1 MSSIGMI
8 LNIATTALNA
18 QQYGMGVTAQNIANV
33 NTEGYSRQNPVLV
46 AKQPLMYGGLL
57 LGRGVDTEKVSRSS
71 DQFIENKLMQEK
83 SNMSSSSEMEKYM
96 QVLEGFFN
104 ENSGT
109 SISTM
114 VSDFWNRWYDIS
126 NNPSGASER
135 ISLYEQS
142 VLLSEQFNA
151 LGTDLIQ
158 IDTDLTG
165 AVTSGIETIN
175 KITHEIAQVNGQIVS
190 MEANNVANDL
200 RDKRNTLVSE
210 LNEYLDVQ
218 AFEQS
223 DGSLTIVAARGCTLV
238 HGNSDYDLEM
248 GGTNGDRVRWQN
260 SSGSY
265 VDITNYLSN
274 GKLGGWLDMRD
285 EIIAKNQLDLNALA
299 KEFIWS
305 VNQQH
310 SQGMGLEGFSSVTGS
325 YAVSDSGE
333 ELGTIDS
340 GLDFYDK
347 VSDGTFNLWVYD
359 SNGAVVGG
367 SATSITI
374 DADPGGTTLTSLRND
389 IDAAANISTSITTDG
404 KLKIDADSGYTFAFS
419 DDTSNVLAAVGIN
432 AFFNGASAG
441 GIEIN
446 DTIRLN
452 KDFIAAAKVTNT
464 VGPAAADS
472 NNSTTGA
479 DTIVTSGQY
488 TGTVDA
494 TYEIQISTGGAVGT
508 AEFMWRRDGGAWSAA
523 TTITGTSQLI
533 ENGVSV
539 TFMPGTYVLND
550 TFSIEATE
558 NASFYGDFA
567 SGDNNNALAI
577 TDLQSTSMSI
587 SQWNCDRI
595 NGNIQGSIIST
606 IEDYYHSMVGAIGI
620 VSASVSRDRSFGEMM
635 VNELST
641 IRDSISAVSLDEEM
655 TNLIEFQHAYAAA
668 AKLIGV
674 ADEMLNT
681 LLELK

>member
-1 MSSIGMI
+1 MSGIGMV

-46 AKQPLMYGGLL
+46 AKQPLLYGGRL
-57 LGRGVDTEKVSRSS
+57 LGRGVDTEQVSRSV

-83 SNMSSSSEMEKYM
+83 SNMSSSSQMEKYM

-114 VSDFWNRWYDIS
+114 VSEFWNGWYDIS
-126 NNPSGASER
+126 NNPSGVSER

-151 LGTDLIQ
+151 LENYLIQ
-158 IDTDLTG
+158 LDTDLTG

-200 RDKRNTLVSE
+200 RDKRNTLLSE

-223 DGSLTIVAARGCTLV
+223 DGSLTVVAARGCTLV
-238 HGNSDYDLEM
+238 QGNSDYELEM
-248 GGTNGDRVRWQN
+248 GGTNGDRVTWQN
-260 SSGSY
+260 SSGSN
-265 VDITNYLSN
+265 VDITNYLTN

-285 EIIAKNQLDLNALA
+285 EIIAKNQLDLDALA

-305 VNQQH
+305 VNRQH
-310 SQGMGLEGFSSVTGS
+310 SQGVGLQGF
-325 YAVSDSGE
+325 
-333 ELGTIDS
+333 
-340 GLDFYDK
+340 
-347 VSDGTFNLWVYD
+347 
-359 SNGAVVGG
+359 
-367 SATSITI
+367 TSITGTYAATNPGAAI
-374 DADPGGTTLTSLRND
+374 TSSGLPYQNKVDDSNKTFNIWLFDTNGDPYDSDTGTTGLQGNPITITVTSGMTTNELVTA
-389 IDAAANISTSITTDG
+389 IDNGTGVQASLDSQNRLSIS
-404 KLKIDADSGYTFAFS
+404 IDTGEIATLGSLAFS
-419 DDTSNVLAAVGIN
+419 DDNSNVLAAFGIN
-432 AFFNGASAG
+432 TFFTGSSAG

-452 KDFIAAAKVTNT
+452 KDFIAAAQ
-464 VGPAAADS
+464 VGND
-472 NNSTTGA
+472 
-479 DTIVTSGQY
+479 
-488 TGTVDA
+488 GT
-494 TYEIQISTGGAVGT
+494 
-508 AEFMWRRDGGAWSAA
+508 M
-523 TTITGTSQLI
+523 
-533 ENGVSV
+533 
-539 TFMPGTYVLND
+539 
-550 TFSIEATE
+550 
-558 NASFYGDFA
+558 A

-577 TDLQSTSMSI
+577 TDLQSAIMSI
-587 SQWNCDRI
+587 SQWTCDRV
-595 NGNIQGSIIST
+595 NGNIEGSVNST

-655 TNLIEFQHAYAAA
+655 TNLIKFQHAYAAA

-681 LLELK
+681 LLGLK

>member
-1 MSSIGMI
+1 MSGIGMV

-18 QQYGMGVTAQNIANV
+18 QQYGLGVTAQNIANV

-57 LGRGVDTEKVSRSS
+57 LGRGVDTESVARSS

-114 VSDFWNRWYDIS
+114 LSDFWNGWYDIS
-126 NNPSGASER
+126 NNPSGTSER

-151 LGTDLIQ
+151 LGTDLSL

-175 KITHEIAQVNGQIVS
+175 KITHEIAQINGQIVS
-190 MEANNVANDL
+190 MEVNNVANDL

-218 AFEQS
+218 GFEQS
-223 DGSLTIVAARGCTLV
+223 DGSLTVVAARGCTLV
-238 HGNSDYDLEM
+238 QGNNNYDLEM
-248 GGTNGDRVRWQN
+248 GGTNADRVRWQN
-260 SSGSY
+260 SAGSY
-265 VDITNYLSN
+265 VDITNYLTN

-285 EIIAKNQLDLNALA
+285 EIIAKYKLDLDALA

-310 SQGMGLEGFSSVTGS
+310 SQGVGLEGFSSVTGS
-325 YAVSDSGE
+325 YQTTDTNVALDS
-333 ELGTIDS
+333 T
-340 GLDFYDK
+340 GLSFADK
-347 VSDGTFNLWVYD
+347 IVDGGFRLWLYD
-359 SNGAVVGG
+359 SNGNYD
-367 SATSITI
+367 SDTTLTI
-374 DADPGGTTLTSLRND
+374 DADVTSIDDIVTAINA
-389 IDAAANISTSITTDG
+389 IDANKISASVVDDKVRI
-404 KLKIDADSGYTFAFS
+404 SGVNGYEFAFS
-419 DDTSNVLAAVGIN
+419 DDTSNVLAALGIN
-432 AFFNGASAG
+432 TFFNGASAG
-441 GIEIN
+441 SIEIN

-452 KDFIAAAKVTNT
+452 KDFIAAAQV
-464 VGPAAADS
+464 ASD
-472 NNSTTGA
+472 
-479 DTIVTSGQY
+479 
-488 TGTVDA
+488 GT
-494 TYEIQISTGGAVGT
+494 
-508 AEFMWRRDGGAWSAA
+508 M
-523 TTITGTSQLI
+523 
-533 ENGVSV
+533 
-539 TFMPGTYVLND
+539 
-550 TFSIEATE
+550 
-558 NASFYGDFA
+558 A
-567 SGDNNNALAI
+567 SGNNNNALAI
-577 TDLQSTSMSI
+577 TDLQNTSLSI
-587 SQWNCDRI
+587 SQWTCDRI
-595 NGNIQGSIIST
+595 NGNAEGSIIST
-606 IEDYYHSMVGAIGI
+606 IENYYHSMVGAIGI

-655 TNLIEFQHAYAAA
+655 TNLIKFQHAYAAA

-674 ADEMLNT
+674 GDEMLSI

>member
-1 MSSIGMI
+1 MSSIGMV
-8 LNIATTALNA
+8 LNIATTALSA

-46 AKQPLMYGGLL
+46 AKQPLLYGGLL
-57 LGRGVDTEKVSRSS
+57 LGRGVDTEQVSRSV
-71 DQFIENKLMQEK
+71 DQLIENKLMQEK

-114 VSDFWNRWYDIS
+114 VSEFWNGWYDIS
-126 NNPSGASER
+126 NNPSGVSER

-142 VLLSEQFNA
+142 VFLSEQFNA

-158 IDTDLTG
+158 LDTDLTG

-175 KITHEIAQVNGQIVS
+175 KITHEIAKVNGQIVS

-210 LNEYLDVQ
+210 LNEYLDVK

-238 HGNSDYDLEM
+238 QGNSDYELEM
-248 GGTNGDRVRWQN
+248 GGTNGDRVTWQN

-265 VDITNYLSN
+265 VDITNYLTN
-274 GKLGGWLDMRD
+274 GKLGGWLDIRD
-285 EIIAKNQLDLNALA
+285 EIIAKNQLDLDALA

-310 SQGMGLEGFSSVTGS
+310 SQGVGLEGFSSVTGK
-325 YAVSDSGE
+325 YAVTNPGSAITS
-333 ELGTIDS
+333 S
-340 GLDFYDK
+340 GLSYQDK
-347 VSDGTFNLWVYD
+347 VDDSSKTFNIWLFDTDGDPYD
-359 SNGAVVGG
+359 ADTGTTGLQGNP
-367 SATSITI
+367 ITI
-374 DADPGGTTLTSLRND
+374 TVTSGMTTNELVTAIDNGTGVQASLDSQNRL
-389 IDAAANISTSITTDG
+389 NIS
-404 KLKIDADSGYTFAFS
+404 IDTLEIATLGSLAFS
-419 DDTSNVLAAVGIN
+419 DDNSNVLAAFGIN
-432 AFFNGASAG
+432 AFFTGSG
-441 GIEIN
+441 SGDMGVN
-446 DTIRLN
+446 DTISLN
-452 KDFIAAAKVTNT
+452 KNVIAAAQ
-464 VGPAAADS
+464 VGSD
-472 NNSTTGA
+472 
-479 DTIVTSGQY
+479 
-488 TGTVDA
+488 GT
-494 TYEIQISTGGAVGT
+494 
-508 AEFMWRRDGGAWSAA
+508 M
-523 TTITGTSQLI
+523 
-533 ENGVSV
+533 
-539 TFMPGTYVLND
+539 
-550 TFSIEATE
+550 
-558 NASFYGDFA
+558 A
-567 SGDNNNALAI
+567 SGDNNNAFAI
-577 TDLQSTSMSI
+577 TDLQSASMSI

-595 NGNIQGSIIST
+595 NGNTQGSIIST

-635 VNELST
+635 VNELSN

-655 TNLIEFQHAYAAA
+655 TNLIKFQHAYAAA

>member
-1 MSSIGMI
+1 MSNIGMV

-33 NTEGYSRQNPVLV
+33 NTEGYSRQSPVLV
-46 AKQPLMYGGLL
+46 AEQPLLYEGLL
-57 LGRGVDTEKVSRSS
+57 LGRGVDTEQVSRSS
-71 DQFIENKLMQEK
+71 DQFIENKLMREK
-83 SNMSSSSEMEKYM
+83 SSMLSSSEMEKYM

-114 VSDFWNRWYDIS
+114 VSEFWNGWYDIS

-142 VLLSEQFNA
+142 LLLSEQFNA

-165 AVTSGIETIN
+165 AVTSGIEKIN

-210 LNEYLDVQ
+210 LNEYLDVK

-223 DGSLTIVAARGCTLV
+223 DGSLTIVAPRGCTLV
-238 HGNSDYDLEM
+238 QGNSNYNLEM
-248 GGTNGDRVRWQN
+248 GGSNGDRVIWQD
-260 SSGSY
+260 SGGGY
-265 VDITNYLSN
+265 VDITNHLSN
-274 GKLGGWLDMRD
+274 GKLGGWLDIRD
-285 EIIAKNQLDLNALA
+285 EIIAKNQLDLDALA

-310 SQGMGLEGFSSVTGS
+310 TQGVGLEGFSTVTGNYRATDTS
-325 YAVSDSGE
+325 AAMDS
-333 ELGTIDS
+333 T
-340 GLDFYDK
+340 GLSFADKIVDGDFR
-347 VSDGTFNLWVYD
+347 LCLYD
-359 SNGAVVGG
+359 SNGNYDID
-367 SATSITI
+367 ATLSI
-374 DADPGGTTLTSLRND
+374 DADV
-389 IDAAANISTSITTDG
+389 TSIDDIATAINAIDVTMISATVVDN
-404 KLKIDADSGYTFAFS
+404 KLQISGVNGYEFAFS
-419 DDTSNVLAAVGIN
+419 DDNSNVLAALGIN
-432 AFFNGASAG
+432 TFFTGSSAG
-441 GIEIN
+441 NMWVN
-446 DTIRLN
+446 DVIGLN
-452 KDFIAAAKVTNT
+452 KNNIAAAQV
-464 VGPAAADS
+464 AS
-472 NNSTTGA
+472 
-479 DTIVTSGQY
+479 
-488 TGTVDA
+488 
-494 TYEIQISTGGAVGT
+494 
-508 AEFMWRRDGGAWSAA
+508 DGS
-523 TTITGTSQLI
+523 
-533 ENGVSV
+533 
-539 TFMPGTYVLND
+539 M
-550 TFSIEATE
+550 
-558 NASFYGDFA
+558 A

-577 TDLQSTSMSI
+577 TDLQSATMSI
-587 SQWNCDRI
+587 SQWTCDRI
-595 NGNIQGSIIST
+595 NGNTQGSIIST
-606 IEDYYHSMVGAIGI
+606 TEDYYHSMVGTIGI

-655 TNLIEFQHAYAAA
+655 TNLIKFQHAYAAA

>member
-1 MSSIGMI
+1 MSSIGMV

-33 NTEGYSRQNPVLV
+33 STEGYSRQNPVLV

-57 LGRGVDTEKVSRSS
+57 LGRGVDTEQVSRSS

-142 VLLSEQFNA
+142 VLLSEQFSA
-151 LGTDLIQ
+151 LETDLIQ

-175 KITHEIAQVNGQIVS
+175 KITYEIAQVNGQIVS
-190 MEANNVANDL
+190 MEANNIANDL

-223 DGSLTIVAARGCTLV
+223 NGSLTIVAARGCTLV
-238 HGNSDYDLEM
+238 QGNSNYDLEM

-265 VDITNYLSN
+265 VDITNYLTN

-285 EIIAKNQLDLNALA
+285 EIIAQNQLNLDALA

-310 SQGMGLEGFSSVTGS
+310 SQGVGLEGFSTATGS
-325 YAVSDSGE
+325 YQATDTSAALDS
-333 ELGTIDS
+333 T
-340 GLDFYDK
+340 GLSFADK
-347 VSDGTFNLWVYD
+347 IVDGGVRLWLYD
-359 SNGAVVGG
+359 SNGNYD
-367 SATSITI
+367 SDTTLTI
-374 DADPGGTTLTSLRND
+374 DADVTSIDDIVAAINA
-389 IDAAANISTSITTDG
+389 IDATKISATVVDDNVQI
-404 KLKIDADSGYTFAFS
+404 SGVNGYEFAFS
-419 DDTSNVLAAVGIN
+419 DDTSNVLAAFGIN
-432 AFFNGASAG
+432 TFFNGASAG

-464 VGPAAADS
+464 VGPAVADS

-479 DTIVTSGQY
+479 DTIITSGQY

-523 TTITGTSQLI
+523 TTTTGTSQPI

-539 TFMPGTYVLND
+539 TFIPGTYVLND

-587 SQWNCDRI
+587 SQWTCDRI
-595 NGNIQGSIIST
+595 NGNIEGSIIST

>member
-1 MSSIGMI
+1 MSNIGMV

-33 NTEGYSRQNPVLV
+33 NTEGYSRQSPVLV
-46 AKQPLMYGGLL
+46 AEQPLLYEGLL
-57 LGRGVDTEKVSRSS
+57 LGRGVDTEQVSRSS
-71 DQFIENKLMQEK
+71 DQFIENKLMREK
-83 SNMSSSSEMEKYM
+83 SSMLSSSEMEKYM

-114 VSDFWNRWYDIS
+114 VSEFWNGWYDIS

-142 VLLSEQFNA
+142 LLLSEQFNA

-175 KITHEIAQVNGQIVS
+175 KITHEIAQVNVQIVS

-210 LNEYLDVQ
+210 LNEYLDVK

-223 DGSLTIVAARGCTLV
+223 DGSLTIVAARGSTLV
-238 HGNSDYDLEM
+238 QGNSNYNLEM
-248 GGTNGDRVRWQN
+248 GGSNGDRVIWQD
-260 SSGSY
+260 SGGGY
-265 VDITNYLSN
+265 VDITNHLSN
-274 GKLGGWLDMRD
+274 GKLGGWLDIRD
-285 EIIAKNQLDLNALA
+285 EIIAKNQLDLDALA

-310 SQGMGLEGFSSVTGS
+310 TQGVGLEGFSTVTGKYRATDTS
-325 YAVSDSGE
+325 AAMDS
-333 ELGTIDS
+333 T
-340 GLDFYDK
+340 GLSFADKIVDGDFR
-347 VSDGTFNLWVYD
+347 LCLYD
-359 SNGAVVGG
+359 SNGNYDID
-367 SATSITI
+367 ATLSI
-374 DADPGGTTLTSLRND
+374 DADV
-389 IDAAANISTSITTDG
+389 TSIDDIATAINAIDVTMISATVVDN
-404 KLKIDADSGYTFAFS
+404 KLQISGVNGYEFAFS
-419 DDTSNVLAAVGIN
+419 DDNSNVLAALGIN
-432 AFFNGASAG
+432 TFFTGSSAG
-441 GIEIN
+441 NMGVN
-446 DTIRLN
+446 DVIGLN
-452 KDFIAAAKVTNT
+452 KNNIAAAQV
-464 VGPAAADS
+464 ASD
-472 NNSTTGA
+472 
-479 DTIVTSGQY
+479 
-488 TGTVDA
+488 GT
-494 TYEIQISTGGAVGT
+494 
-508 AEFMWRRDGGAWSAA
+508 M
-523 TTITGTSQLI
+523 
-533 ENGVSV
+533 
-539 TFMPGTYVLND
+539 
-550 TFSIEATE
+550 
-558 NASFYGDFA
+558 A

-577 TDLQSTSMSI
+577 TDLQSATMSI
-587 SQWNCDRI
+587 SQWTCDRI
-595 NGNIQGSIIST
+595 NGNTQGSIIST
-606 IEDYYHSMVGAIGI
+606 TEDYYHSMVGTIGI

-655 TNLIEFQHAYAAA
+655 TNLIKFQHAYAAA

>member
-1 MSSIGMI
+1 MSNIGMV
-8 LNIATTALNA
+8 LNIATTALSA

-46 AKQPLMYGGLL
+46 AKQPLPYGGLL
-57 LGRGVDTEKVSRSS
+57 LGRGVDTEQVSRSS

-114 VSDFWNRWYDIS
+114 VSDFWNGWYDIS
-126 NNPSGASER
+126 NNPSGVSER

-142 VLLSEQFNA
+142 VFLSEQFNA
-151 LGTDLIQ
+151 LGTDLMQ
-158 IDTDLTG
+158 LDTDLTG

-223 DGSLTIVAARGCTLV
+223 DGSLSIVAARGCTLV
-238 HGNSDYDLEM
+238 QGNSNYDLEM

-265 VDITNYLSN
+265 VDITNYLTN
-274 GKLGGWLDMRD
+274 GKLGGWLDIRD
-285 EIIAKNQLDLNALA
+285 EIIAKNRLDLDALA

-310 SQGMGLEGFSSVTGS
+310 SQGVGVEGFSSVTGE
-325 YAVSDSGE
+325 YAVTNSGAAITSSGLSYQDKVDDSSKTFKIWLFDTIGDPYDSDSG
-333 ELGTIDS
+333 TP
-340 GLDFYDK
+340 GLQ
-347 VSDGTFNLWVYD
+347 GNP
-359 SNGAVVGG
+359 
-367 SATSITI
+367 ITI
-374 DADPGGTTLTSLRND
+374 TVTSGMTTNELVTAIDNETGVQASLDSQNRL
-389 IDAAANISTSITTDG
+389 NIS
-404 KLKIDADSGYTFAFS
+404 IDTGEIATLGSLAFS
-419 DDTSNVLAAVGIN
+419 DDNSNVLAAFGIN
-432 AFFNGASAG
+432 AFFTGSG
-441 GIEIN
+441 SGDMGVN
-446 DTIRLN
+446 DTIGLN
-452 KDFIAAAKVTNT
+452 KNFIAAAQ
-464 VGPAAADS
+464 VGSD
-472 NNSTTGA
+472 
-479 DTIVTSGQY
+479 
-488 TGTVDA
+488 GT
-494 TYEIQISTGGAVGT
+494 
-508 AEFMWRRDGGAWSAA
+508 M
-523 TTITGTSQLI
+523 
-533 ENGVSV
+533 
-539 TFMPGTYVLND
+539 
-550 TFSIEATE
+550 
-558 NASFYGDFA
+558 A

-587 SQWNCDRI
+587 SQWTCDRI
-595 NGNIQGSIIST
+595 NGNIEGSVNSS

-620 VSASVSRDRSFGEMM
+620 ASASVSRDRSFSEMM

>member
-1 MSSIGMI
+1 MSGIGMV

-18 QQYGMGVTAQNIANV
+18 QQYGLGVTAQNIANV

-57 LGRGVDTEKVSRSS
+57 LGRGVDTEQVSRSS
-71 DQFIENKLMQEK
+71 DQLIENKLMQEK

-104 ENSGT
+104 ENSGN

-126 NNPSGASER
+126 NNPSGSSER

-151 LGTDLIQ
+151 LRTDLTQ
-158 IDTDLTG
+158 IHKDLTG

-175 KITHEIAQVNGQIVS
+175 KITYEIAQVNGQIVS
-190 MEANNVANDL
+190 MEANNIANDL
-200 RDKRNTLVSE
+200 RDQRNALVSE
-210 LNEYLDVQ
+210 LNEYLDVK

-223 DGSLTIVAARGCTLV
+223 DGSLTILATRGCTLV
-238 HGNSDYDLEM
+238 QGNSSYDLEM
-248 GGTNGDRVRWQN
+248 GGTNGDRIRWQN

-265 VDITNYLSN
+265 VDITNYLTN

-285 EIIAKNQLDLNALA
+285 EIIAKNQLDLDALA

-310 SQGMGLEGFSSVTGS
+310 SQGVGLEGFSSVTGS
-325 YAVSDSGE
+325 CVVSDSAE

-340 GLDFYDK
+340 GLDYYDK
-347 VSDGTFNLWVYD
+347 ISDGTFNLWVYD
-359 SNGAVVGG
+359 PNGAVVGG
-367 SATSITI
+367 FPISIPI
-374 DADPGGTTLTSLRND
+374 DADSGGTTLSSLRID
-389 IDAAANISTSITTDG
+389 IDAAANITASITLDG

-419 DDTSNVLAAVGIN
+419 DDTSNVLAALGIN
-432 AFFNGASAG
+432 TFFTGSSSG
-441 GIEIN
+441 DMRVN
-446 DTIRLN
+446 DTIGLN
-452 KDFIAAAKVTNT
+452 KNFIAAAQV
-464 VGPAAADS
+464 DS
-472 NNSTTGA
+472 
-479 DTIVTSGQY
+479 D
-488 TGTVDA
+488 GT
-494 TYEIQISTGGAVGT
+494 
-508 AEFMWRRDGGAWSAA
+508 M
-523 TTITGTSQLI
+523 
-533 ENGVSV
+533 
-539 TFMPGTYVLND
+539 
-550 TFSIEATE
+550 
-558 NASFYGDFA
+558 A
-567 SGDNNNALAI
+567 SGDNNNALTI
-577 TDLQSTSMSI
+577 TNLQSTSMSI
-587 SQWNCDRI
+587 SQWICDRI
-595 NGNIQGSIIST
+595 HGNTQGSVIST

-655 TNLIEFQHAYAAA
+655 TNIIKYQHAYAAA
-668 AKLIGV
+668 AKLISVG
-674 ADEMLNT
+674 DEMLST

>member
-310 SQGMGLEGFSSVTGS
+310 SQGMGLEGFSTATGS
-325 YAVSDSGE
+325 YQATDTSAALDS
-333 ELGTIDS
+333 T
-340 GLDFYDK
+340 GLNFADK
-347 VSDGTFNLWVYD
+347 IVDGGFRLWLYD
-359 SNGAVVGG
+359 SNGNYD
-367 SATSITI
+367 SDTTLTI
-374 DADPGGTTLTSLRND
+374 DADVTSIDDIVTAINA
-389 IDAAANISTSITTDG
+389 IDATKISATVVDDNVQI
-404 KLKIDADSGYTFAFS
+404 SGVNGYEFAFS
-419 DDTSNVLAAVGIN
+419 DDTSNVLAALGIN